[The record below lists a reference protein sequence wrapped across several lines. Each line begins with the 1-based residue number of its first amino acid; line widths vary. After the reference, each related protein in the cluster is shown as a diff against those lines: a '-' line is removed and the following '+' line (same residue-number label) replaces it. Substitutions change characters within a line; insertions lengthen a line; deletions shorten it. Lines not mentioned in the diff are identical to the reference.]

1 MINHRVARFYFV
13 HLTAYEVHF
22 TIKREKKMFN

>member
-1 MINHRVARFYFV
+1 MINDGVARFYSA
-13 HLTAYEVHF
+13 HLTAYEVHL